1 MEIYLVRH
9 AVAEKRDAARWSDD
23 STRPLTA
30 KGAKQFVRAA
40 RGLRELVP
48 RVELVLS
55 SPYRRAW
62 QTAEILQQEAGW
74 PASEPCD
81 ALAEAAP
88 ATAALKLLQE
98 RSQSGSVALIGH
110 DPHLPALV
118 ALLLAGPDVD
128 VQVKLEK
135 GGIIFLDCLGNPA
148 PGQARLRWILTS
160 DILSAACHDR
170 S

>member
-9 AVAEKRDAARWSDD
+9 AVAEKRDAARWPDD

-74 PASEPCD
+74 PSAEPCD
-81 ALAEAAP
+81 ALAAAP
-88 ATAALKLLQE
+88 AEAVLKLLQE
-98 RSQSGSVALIGH
+98 RSHTRSIALVGH
-110 DPHLPALV
+110 DPHLPAL
-118 ALLLAGPDVD
+118 AELLLVGPDVAL
-128 VQVKLEK
+128 QVKLEK
-135 GGIIFLDCLGNPA
+135 GGVIFLDCLGNPA
-148 PGQARLRWILTS
+148 PGQARLRWILTA
-160 DILSAACHDR
+160 DILSATCHDR

>member
-9 AVAEKRDAARWSDD
+9 AVAEKRDATRWPDD

-40 RGLRELVP
+40 RGLRALVP

-62 QTAEILQQEAGW
+62 QTAEILQQAAGW
-74 PASEPCD
+74 PAAEPCD
-81 ALAEAAP
+81 ALAGVAP
-88 ATAALKLLQE
+88 ATAALKLLE
-98 RSQSGSVALIGH
+98 RAHSRSIALIGH
-110 DPHLPALV
+110 DPQLPALV
-118 ALLLAGPDVD
+118 ALLLAGPDAAL
-128 VQVKLEK
+128 QVKLEK
-135 GGIIFLDCLGNPA
+135 GGVIFLDCLGNPA
-148 PGQARLRWILTS
+148 PGQARLRWILTA